1 MKRKILWLGLSF
13 LLVVAL
19 VLASCGP
26 AVPVGEQEEEEE
38 EEEEEVEVP
47 ILSIGETYQSPKVV
61 ITVSEAIVTDS
72 YEYYDVISKTTAL
85 KEASPGTSFLIFS
98 AEIENVGDSIRYYE
112 GKMRFWASDSEGNEY
127 TAVREYQGEPRL
139 PEASRFQPD
148 SEMKGKVLI
157 LIPEG
162 ASGLTILYREP
173 SYPHK
178 KVAEWVIK

>member
-38 EEEEEVEVP
+38 EEEVEVP

-61 ITVSEAIVTDS
+61 ITVSEAIVIDS

-85 KEASPGTSFLIFS
+85 KEASPGMSFLIFS
-98 AEIENVGDSIRYYE
+98 AEIENVGDAIRYYE

-127 TAVREYQGEPRL
+127 TAVREYYGEPRL
-139 PEASRFQPD
+139 PEASRFQSD
-148 SEMKGKVLI
+148 SKMEGKVLI

-162 ASGLTILYREP
+162 ASGLTISYREKAL
-173 SYPHK
+173 PHK